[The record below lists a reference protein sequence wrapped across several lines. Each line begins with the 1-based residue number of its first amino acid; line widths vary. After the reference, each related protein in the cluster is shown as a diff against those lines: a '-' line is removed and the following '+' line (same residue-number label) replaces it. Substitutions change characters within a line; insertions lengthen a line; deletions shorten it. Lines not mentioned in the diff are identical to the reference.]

1 MTDELV
7 EMLLPVVDEFVA
19 AVEENDAPFIERC
32 LTYQGRAPAI
42 AVILAERLLE
52 SEAETETVRGATRDA
67 RKQYAA
73 VLADNDQLRAE
84 LKDARARIR
93 ELRGI
98 LGAAAGRRK

>member
-7 EMLLPVVDEFVA
+7 NLLLPVVDEFVA
-19 AVEENDAPFIERC
+19 AVEANDARFIAHC

-84 LKDARARIR
+84 LDDSRARVK